1 MGRYVLKRLLMMIP
15 VFIGVSLIV
24 YCICGSNTRPI
35 LMKVGGEDKET
46 ESFLREWLEDVVAI
60 ENAGE
65 DASVLKYPPPLSDR

>member
-35 LMKVGGEDKET
+35 LMKVGG
-46 ESFLREWLEDVVAI
+46 
-60 ENAGE
+60 
-65 DASVLKYPPPLSDR
+65 